1 MAVQDLGTILKT
13 PRNLIQ
19 HILKVISVALV
30 FSVVAVY
37 FFDQN
42 LATLFA
48 DATIKNTWY
57 QPARKLTDLGLFE
70 LYFAFAI
77 GTWAYAKWIG
87 PRRQA
92 KTKQH
97 ISYDFM
103 RRWGVNFINALLI
116 SGILTHIIKFIA
128 GRQRPH
134 KSPTLDPFVFEPF
147 NIHWHWQSFAS
158 GHTQVLFTV
167 ATMMFIAA
175 PKWKWL
181 WFILAAFI
189 GFTRVM
195 VTDHFLSDVIFGAC
209 VGYIGTLLTLY
220 LMKTKSTNGLYQK

>member
-13 PRNLIQ
+13 PKNLIQ
-19 HILKVISVALV
+19 HILIVVLVALL
-30 FSVVAVY
+30 FACIAIY
-37 FFDQN
+37 FFDQK

-48 DATIKNTWY
+48 DATIKSTWY

-70 LYFAFAI
+70 LYFTFAI
-77 GTWAYAKWIG
+77 CTWAYAKWIG

-92 KTKQH
+92 KTKQK
-97 ISYDFM
+97 IDYDFM

-116 SGILTHIIKFIA
+116 SGILTHLIKFIA

-134 KSPTLDPFVFEPF
+134 KSLTLDPLVFEPF
-147 NIHWHWQSFAS
+147 NTHWHWQSFSS
-158 GHTQVLFTV
+158 GHTQVVFTV
-167 ATMMFIAA
+167 ATMMFVAI

-181 WFILAAFI
+181 WFTLAALI

-195 VTDHFLSDVIFGAC
+195 VTDHFLSDIIFGAC
-209 VGYIGTLLTLY
+209 VGYVGTLLTLY
-220 LMKTKSTNGLYQK
+220 LMQKKTPHGLF